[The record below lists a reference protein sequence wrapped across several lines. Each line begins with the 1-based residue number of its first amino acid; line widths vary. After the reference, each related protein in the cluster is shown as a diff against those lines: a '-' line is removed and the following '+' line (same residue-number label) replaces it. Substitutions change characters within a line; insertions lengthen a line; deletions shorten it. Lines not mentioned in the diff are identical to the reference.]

1 MARDNG
7 MCVCV
12 VKPHGVSDKPL
23 GSTILHGSE
32 GGRSEDLGIR
42 VNHGSR

>member
-12 VKPHGVSDKPL
+12 VKPHGVSDNPL
-23 GSTILHGSE
+23 RGS
-32 GGRSEDLGIR
+32 DLAW
-42 VNHGSR
+42 